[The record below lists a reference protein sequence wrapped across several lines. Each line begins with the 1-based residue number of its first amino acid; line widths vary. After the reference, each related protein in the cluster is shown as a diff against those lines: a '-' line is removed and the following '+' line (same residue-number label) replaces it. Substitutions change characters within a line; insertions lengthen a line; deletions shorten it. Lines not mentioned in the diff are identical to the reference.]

1 MNKPIKL
8 IKFFIFPL
16 AFLSVLGC
24 SDKKDID
31 VIDIASFDERSM
43 SEFDFSQFRSRTVV
57 LGSDLGGLGNP
68 VKAVLKNDRIYILN
82 DNMTTQN
89 ILVYSSEGEFISNL
103 GTVGRGPGE
112 YLGISDFTVASNGD
126 VIIADGVANKL
137 VVYDNRLEY
146 VSTSGFPF
154 EIEGLAS
161 LPDGYLVALALW
173 DSTWPDDGVIVVDS
187 EMGKVSTVLPH
198 LEYYDVNFELSSAK
212 FQDTDGGYFF
222 NKSIDD
228 NIYLISKTD
237 GSLIRQYFFDFGS
250 EKVPDDVRG
259 NVESAMEN
267 GLFED
272 YSLIL
277 NFAVAGDGYA
287 CGNMLKNGVYVD
299 FIADR
304 SSRTVYIKNVEED
317 MDEMFIGYAGSTLVS
332 VLLPQDD
339 NDTFKLR
346 FTEFPLK

>member
-1 MNKPIKL
+1 MTIS
-8 IKFFIFPL
+8 I
-16 AFLSVLGC
+16 LSVKLTAAL
-24 SDKKDID
+24 S
-31 VIDIASFDERSM
+31 
-43 SEFDFSQFRSRTVV
+43 
-57 LGSDLGGLGNP
+57 GS
-68 VKAVLKNDRIYILN
+68 
-82 DNMTTQN
+82 T
-89 ILVYSSEGEFISNL
+89 
-103 GTVGRGPGE
+103 
-112 YLGISDFTVASNGD
+112 
-126 VIIADGVANKL
+126 
-137 VVYDNRLEY
+137 
-146 VSTSGFPF
+146 
-154 EIEGLAS
+154 
-161 LPDGYLVALALW
+161 
-173 DSTWPDDGVIVVDS
+173 
-187 EMGKVSTVLPH
+187 
-198 LEYYDVNFELSSAK
+198 
-212 FQDTDGGYFF
+212 
-222 NKSIDD
+222 
-228 NIYLISKTD
+228 
-237 GSLIRQYFFDFGS
+237 FFDFGS